1 MARRTRTRAVA
12 NAAAGI
18 GVDAE
23 LRVAI
28 YLRRS
33 TDDEHQP
40 FSLDAQQTR
49 LHAYISSQ
57 PGWRLVATFTDD
69 ASGATL
75 NRPGLTDA
83 LTAAGTGAFDIL
95 LVHRVDR
102 LTRRIRDL
110 SYLVE
115 QLDKVGVAF
124 RSATE
129 TFETAT
135 PAGRM
140 MVQMLAVFA
149 EFERALIIERVVG
162 GMERKAAKGK
172 WTLGTTPYGY
182 TIDPV
187 EHVLLRQPAEAA
199 IVAKIVHLYTYRRLG
214 TRAVAA
220 HLNQRGLH
228 RRSGRPWSHKTVT
241 DVLINRA
248 YLGEI
253 HFRTV
258 VVERAHE
265 PLITPET
272 FELADRIL
280 TDRGDNPARKAA
292 ATTDYHLSGKI
303 TCAAC
308 GHTYL
313 GSNATGRHRI
323 YRYYTCATRSRYGVQ
338 HCAAPRID
346 ADHLD
351 EQILAALCDFYTSH
365 TDVLA
370 EAISAARV
378 AYRAAR
384 TATEEE
390 FATVTGLLA
399 TKNAAVDKYL
409 ADFEADKLSRVAV
422 SRRVDQLAEEISR
435 LRRRRDEL
443 LLRLDDDPGEPTR
456 DQVDQVRTQLA
467 RIVRDADAP
476 LRRVLCDTLIVGLH
490 LNDDATATATLATPA
505 DTGPGATAP

>member
-1 MARRTRTRAVA
+1 MARRTRTRTVA
-12 NAAAGI
+12 RAAA
-18 GVDAE
+18 DAE

-49 LHAYISSQ
+49 LHAYIASQ

-75 NRPGLTDA
+75 DRPGLSDA
-83 LTAAGTGAFDIL
+83 MAAARAGAFDIL
-95 LVHRVDR
+95 LVYRVDR
-102 LTRRIRDL
+102 FTRRIRDL
-110 SYLVE
+110 SYLVDE
-115 QLDKVGVAF
+115 LDKAGVAF

-129 TFETAT
+129 PFDTGT

-140 MVQMLAVFA
+140 MVQMLGVFA
-149 EFERALIIERVVG
+149 EFERALIIDRVIN

-187 EHVLLRQPAEAA
+187 EHVLLREPAEAA
-199 IVAKIVHLYTYRRLG
+199 IVGKIFHLYTYRRLG

-241 DVLINRA
+241 DVLINRV
-248 YLGEI
+248 YLGEV
-253 HFRTV
+253 HFRAV

-280 TDRGDNPARKAA
+280 TDRGENPARKAA
-292 ATTDYHLSGKI
+292 AATDYHLSGKI
-303 TCAAC
+303 TCPRC

-338 HCAAPRID
+338 HCPAPRID
-346 ADHLD
+346 ADHVD
-351 EQILAALCDFYTSH
+351 EEILTALCDFYTSH
-365 TDVLA
+365 TDLLA
-370 EAISAARV
+370 EAIAAARV

-384 TATEEE
+384 TATEQEL
-390 FATVTGLLA
+390 ATVTGLLA
-399 TKNAAVDKYL
+399 TKEAAVDKYL
-409 ADFEADKLSRVAV
+409 VDFEADKLSPGAV
-422 SRRVDQLAEEISR
+422 SRRVDQLAEEIRQLR
-435 LRRRRDEL
+435 LRRDEL

-456 DQVDQVRTQLA
+456 DQVDQTRA
-467 RIVRDADAP
+467 
-476 LRRVLCDTLIVGLH
+476 
-490 LNDDATATATLATPA
+490 
-505 DTGPGATAP
+505 

>member
-1 MARRTRTRAVA
+1 MARRTRTRTVA
-12 NAAAGI
+12 RAAA
-18 GVDAE
+18 DAE

-49 LHAYISSQ
+49 LHAYIASQ

-75 NRPGLTDA
+75 DRPGLSDA
-83 LTAAGTGAFDIL
+83 MAAARAGAFDIL
-95 LVHRVDR
+95 LVYRVDR
-102 LTRRIRDL
+102 FTRRIRDL
-110 SYLVE
+110 SYLVDE
-115 QLDKVGVAF
+115 LDKAGVAF

-129 TFETAT
+129 PFDTGT

-140 MVQMLAVFA
+140 MVQMLGVFA
-149 EFERALIIERVVG
+149 EFERALIIDRVIN

-187 EHVLLRQPAEAA
+187 EHVLLREPAEAA
-199 IVAKIVHLYTYRRLG
+199 IVGKIFHLYTYRRLG

-241 DVLINRA
+241 DVLINRV
-248 YLGEI
+248 YLGEV
-253 HFRTV
+253 HFRAV

-280 TDRGDNPARKAA
+280 TDRGENPARKAA
-292 ATTDYHLSGKI
+292 AATDYHLSGKI
-303 TCAAC
+303 TCPRC

-338 HCAAPRID
+338 HCPAPRID
-346 ADHLD
+346 ADHVD
-351 EQILAALCDFYTSH
+351 EEILTALCDFYTSH
-365 TDVLA
+365 TDLLA
-370 EAISAARV
+370 EAIAAARV

-384 TATEEE
+384 TATEQEL
-390 FATVTGLLA
+390 ATVTGLLA
-399 TKNAAVDKYL
+399 TKEAAVDKYL
-409 ADFEADKLSRVAV
+409 VDFEADKLSPGAV
-422 SRRVDQLAEEISR
+422 SRRVDQLAEEIRQLR
-435 LRRRRDEL
+435 LRRDEL

-456 DQVDQVRTQLA
+456 DQVDQTRAQLSQ
-467 RIVRDADAP
+467 IVRGTDAP

-490 LNDDATATATLATPA
+490 LNDNGTATAVFATPA
-505 DTGPGATAP
+505 GDADMAA